1 MYILH
6 TYIYIFTTSVK
17 KFRYILGVNE
27 GSIEIEMTR
36 PVPTK
41 VIPLKRS
48 RTTDQEM
55 CFWLGTPYES
65 EEVQYIVGL
74 KFKKRSSILIPN
86 LILFVGNYLGWLRD
100 FLPQIIK
107 STFFKEICF
116 LILQVPSGLRKNFKK
131 R

>member
-1 MYILH
+1 MLH

-65 EEVQYIVGL
+65 QEVKELQE
-74 KFKKRSSILIPN
+74 KRLMNKSNPDIQK
-86 LILFVGNYLGWLRD
+86 LF
-100 FLPQIIK
+100 FL
-107 STFFKEICF
+107 
-116 LILQVPSGLRKNFKK
+116 
-131 R
+131 

>member
-65 EEVQYIVGL
+65 QEVTKIITRCMVLEISYASPTKIVLLFIITFTYYISGT
-74 KFKKRSSILIPN
+74 
-86 LILFVGNYLGWLRD
+86 
-100 FLPQIIK
+100 
-107 STFFKEICF
+107 ST
-116 LILQVPSGLRKNFKK
+116 N
-131 R
+131 

>member
-65 EEVQYIVGL
+65 EEVQ
-74 KFKKRSSILIPN
+74 SINTPTYYYY
-86 LILFVGNYLGWLRD
+86 F
-100 FLPQIIK
+100 II
-107 STFFKEICF
+107 
-116 LILQVPSGLRKNFKK
+116 
-131 R
+131 

>member
-65 EEVQYIVGL
+65 EDVY
-74 KFKKRSSILIPN
+74 ILIYY
-86 LILFVGNYLGWLRD
+86 LFSFKNANPYFTQYYRYIFLNTYIFLG
-100 FLPQIIK
+100 P
-107 STFFKEICF
+107 TT
-116 LILQVPSGLRKNFKK
+116 N
-131 R
+131 

>member
-1 MYILH
+1 MLH

-65 EEVQYIVGL
+65 EDVY
-74 KFKKRSSILIPN
+74 ILIYY
-86 LILFVGNYLGWLRD
+86 LFYANPY
-100 FLPQIIK
+100 FTQYYIY
-107 STFFKEICF
+107 F
-116 LILQVPSGLRKNFKK
+116 
-131 R
+131 